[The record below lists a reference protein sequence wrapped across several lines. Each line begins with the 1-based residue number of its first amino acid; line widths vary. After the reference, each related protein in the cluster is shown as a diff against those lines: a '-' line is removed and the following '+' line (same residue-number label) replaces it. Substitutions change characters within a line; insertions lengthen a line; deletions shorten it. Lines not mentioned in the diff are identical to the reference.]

1 MQEKKTMIKEALL
14 GDEDLNLA
22 RLSISTSKFAEID
35 RSIRSGVGVGV
46 GVGVGA
52 GGEED
57 EEVGEVTGMR
67 HL

>member
-46 GVGVGA
+46 GVGA

-57 EEVGEVTGMR
+57 EEVGEVTGMC

>member
-46 GVGVGA
+46 GVGA

>member
-35 RSIRSGVGVGV
+35 RSIRSA
-46 GVGVGA
+46 VGA

-57 EEVGEVTGMR
+57 EEVGEVTGMC

>member
-46 GVGVGA
+46 GA

-57 EEVGEVTGMR
+57 EEVGEVTGMC

>member
-35 RSIRSGVGVGV
+35 RSIRSGVGVG
-46 GVGVGA
+46 A

-57 EEVGEVTGMR
+57 EEVGEVTGMC

>member
-22 RLSISTSKFAEID
+22 RLSISASKFAEIG
-35 RSIRSGVGVGV
+35 RSIRSGIGVGP
-46 GVGVGA
+46 

-57 EEVGEVTGMR
+57 EEVGGVTGMC

>member
-35 RSIRSGVGVGV
+35 RSIRSSVGV

-57 EEVGEVTGMR
+57 EEVGEVTGMC

>member
-1 MQEKKTMIKEALL
+1 MIKEALL

-46 GVGVGA
+46 GAGA

-57 EEVGEVTGMR
+57 EEVGEVTGMC